1 MLFDT
6 DVHWTAGAGR
16 AFISCIACWA
26 LYSVAVYVYRLTLH
40 PLAGYPGPKFAGA
53 SYLYEFWYD
62 VVLGGKYTEEIRKLH
77 ERYGY
82 LRHAGPCSPPHAACT
97 TQHFLFQVQGRGRGW
112 FDANGAVNCFIIDA
126 IVEHCYGE
134 SPGFLDQEGWEP
146 NCKDFFEVLET
157 GFNCARH
164 LPWVRRMLRWVP
176 LSIMRYP
183 VQMPEQ
189 LKRVT
194 TVGGT
199 GEAEVRPLFAELLK
213 SDLPPQEKTP
223 ERLANDSNAAALAG
237 PQSTT
242 TALSNIVYHLVK
254 QPHIAK
260 RLQEEVMANVPD
272 PAQLPS
278 WPILEK
284 LPYLSAV
291 ILEGLRTMYDFSH
304 ERLPYDSSQGRL
316 VRVAVDE
323 DLQYEDHRGIENSS
337 VPAKRVYTIPRGT
350 AVGMSA
356 CLVHLDE
363 SIYPEPNEFRP
374 ERWLD
379 DAGQRHS
386 RLDQYFLSF
395 SRGSRFCVAFRL
407 AYCVLYVNVAELAL
421 RVLPRLELIHTT
433 KGLRKRYRPII
444 RISPNELDFCDP
456 AAFFDIYSTASNG
469 IKDPDF
475 YNHLRVESD
484 TMLLVDGDPAD
495 HNARFRPV
503 ATLCSARQYETH
515 EASIVAK
522 VEQFSNLA
530 SLSADRR
537 RVAAASPRDTG
548 L

>member
-6 DVHWTAGAGR
+6 DVRWTAGAGR

-77 ERYGY
+77 ERYASLAPGPLIRTNPY
-82 LRHAGPCSPPHAACT
+82 ELHCNDPRFIDVLYPVAGKHIRNKAEHQMSGFGGSMQA
-97 TQHFLFQVQGRGRGW
+97 RGRGW
-112 FDANGAVNCFIIDA
+112 FDANGAVNCFSIDA
-126 IVEHCYGE
+126 IVEPCYGE

-146 NCKDFFEVLET
+146 NCKDYFEVLEI
-157 GFNCARH
+157 GFNWARH
-164 LPWVRRMLRWVP
+164 LPWVRPMLRWFP
-176 LSIMRYP
+176 LSIMRTILSIYDAP
-183 VQMPEQ
+183 LRYHVQIPER
-189 LKRVT
+189 LKRVI

-199 GEAEVRPLFAELLK
+199 GEAEVRPLFAEVLK

-223 ERLANDSNAAALAG
+223 ERLASESDAAALAG

-242 TALSNIVYHLVK
+242 IVLSNIVYHLVK

-291 ILEGLRTMYDFSH
+291 ILEGLRTMYDFSQK
-304 ERLPYDSSQGRL
+304 RLPLDSSQGRL

-323 DLQYEDHRGIENSS
+323 DLQYEDHRGINNSS
-337 VPAKRVYTIPRGT
+337 VPAKTVYTIPRGT
-350 AVGMSA
+350 AVGMSP

-363 SIYPEPNEFRP
+363 SVYPEPNEFRP

-386 RLDQYFLSF
+386 RLDRYFFSF
-395 SRGSRFCVAFRL
+395 SRGSRFCVGFQL
-407 AYCVLYVNVAELAL
+407 AYCVMYVSVAELAL
-421 RVLPRLELIHTT
+421 RVLPRLEV
-433 KGLRKRYRPII
+433 R
-444 RISPNELDFCDP
+444 
-456 AAFFDIYSTASNG
+456 
-469 IKDPDF
+469 
-475 YNHLRVESD
+475 
-484 TMLLVDGDPAD
+484 
-495 HNARFRPV
+495 
-503 ATLCSARQYETH
+503 
-515 EASIVAK
+515 
-522 VEQFSNLA
+522 
-530 SLSADRR
+530 DRR
-537 RVAAASPRDTG
+537 RHGEDQVYNDHGEKEPRKTIKGYDMRVVDV
-548 L
+548 